1 MKLVIIDY
9 GAGNLFSVQKAF
21 ERLGLQPIVS
31 ADKEIIQ
38 SADRVVFPGVGH
50 AQTAMQQLRASELD
64 QLVPSLKQPVLG
76 ICLGMQL
83 MTQFSEEGNTEGLG
97 IFDTKTRSLAK
108 MIGNTEVD
116 YAIQIPHMGWND
128 VRYPHETS
136 SFYFVHSFAAELCDQ
151 AWGQSEYS
159 IPFSAALRKD
169 NFYGVQ
175 FHPDKSGKNGED
187 VLNKFITNSLEIL

>member
-31 ADKEIIQ
+31 ADQEIIQ
-38 SADRVVFPGVGH
+38 AADRVVFPGVGQ
-50 AQTAMQQLRASELD
+50 AQTAMQQLRANKLD
-64 QLVPSLKQPVLG
+64 QLVPRLKQPVLG

-83 MTQFSEEGNTEGLG
+83 MTRFSEEGNTAGLG
-97 IFDTKTRSLAK
+97 IFDTCTLSLSK
-108 MIGNTEVD
+108 MIGNTVVD

-128 VRYPHETS
+128 VSFPHSGS
-136 SFYFVHSFAAELCDQ
+136 SHYFVHSYAAEISQDT
-151 AWGQSEYS
+151 WGTCTYGTS
-159 IPFSAALRKD
+159 FSAALRKD

-175 FHPDKSGKNGED
+175 FHPEKSGSNGED
-187 VLNKFITNSLEIL
+187 LLRKFITNTLNTL